1 MKTDFVPFVL
11 GRFIFPGIKKKKATT
26 FTIMGSWEERKSKW
40 NRDSILLFEYLK
52 KKKNNSKT
60 VSYFAKFK
68 KKKKSSIWTGES
80 MWKIKIC
87 YSKHFRRIYNR
98 RNATFVFLCSWLED
112 KFQLIG
118 SKMYLINFKI
128 ILNIYIYILYIFLS
142 RLQTLFL
149 TYSVKI
155 VRSQKLSCELY
166 YFKYL

>member
-1 MKTDFVPFVL
+1 
-11 GRFIFPGIKKKKATT
+11 
-26 FTIMGSWEERKSKW
+26 MGSWEERRNKW
-40 NRDSILLFEYLK
+40 NRESILLFEYSK
-52 KKKNNSKT
+52 KKPSKT
-60 VSYFAKFK
+60 ASYFTKL
-68 KKKKSSIWTGES
+68 KKKSSIWTGES

-112 KFQLIG
+112 KFQLMG

-128 ILNIYIYILYIFLS
+128 ILNIYIFLYIFLS